1 MTLFRMRPGRNIEAI
16 SLPAAGGVPLDGV
29 ARLVLAGGK
38 TCVLLAAGDVAV
50 NGIPAL
56 PAVCLA
62 ERDEI
67 RAGGQTY
74 FLAAERAAAVEF
86 ASGDSKTR
94 CARCNSVL
102 AAGQRVIFCP
112 SCRSVHHEECWG
124 YAAQCAGCDRETA
137 DERGP
142 Q

>member
-74 FLAAERAAAVEF
+74 FLAAE
-86 ASGDSKTR
+86 S